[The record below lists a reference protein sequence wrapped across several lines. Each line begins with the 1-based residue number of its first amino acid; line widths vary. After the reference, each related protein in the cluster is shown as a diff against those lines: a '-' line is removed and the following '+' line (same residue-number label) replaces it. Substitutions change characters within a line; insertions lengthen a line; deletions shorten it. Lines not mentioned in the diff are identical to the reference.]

1 MAVHLGE
8 GKYRSTVHPRL
19 RQIPALNKRPNALQF
34 LLVGLIAL
42 ILATA
47 LVVTSGVLA
56 TWLDP
61 EPETNSMYHLP

>member
-1 MAVHLGE
+1 MAIHLGE
-8 GKYRSTVHPRL
+8 GKYGSTVHPRL
-19 RQIPALNKRPNALQF
+19 RQIPAPNKRPNALQL

-47 LVVTSGVLA
+47 LIVTSGVLA

-61 EPETNSMYHLP
+61 EPETNSTYHLP

>member
-1 MAVHLGE
+1 M
-8 GKYRSTVHPRL
+8 
-19 RQIPALNKRPNALQF
+19 PAPNKRPNALQF
-34 LLVGLIAL
+34 LFVGLIAL

-47 LVVTSGVLA
+47 LIVTSGVLA